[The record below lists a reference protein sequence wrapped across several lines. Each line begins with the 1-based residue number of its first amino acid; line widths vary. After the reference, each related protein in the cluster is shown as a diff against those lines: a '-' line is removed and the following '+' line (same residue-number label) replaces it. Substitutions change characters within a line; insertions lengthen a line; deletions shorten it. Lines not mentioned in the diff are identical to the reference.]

1 MSDNVLKKQFAEKD
15 IQRIRN
21 LVKGKQGEKT
31 VSGIGYTKETTDHV
45 EGDIWKEDNR
55 TWTIINGLKQ
65 NITKLDKFKKASV
78 PLFCPCCKGI
88 MDKQLDSH
96 YYKSYG
102 SCLNCRTEF
111 ETKLKVEGK
120 WDEYVKDTFNQE
132 IDQYIEDYKI
142 FFKERLEEGN
152 KGTVTEAG
160 DVERWIGSINEERA
174 NESLNEVISYLENLK
189 K

>member
-1 MSDNVLKKQFAEKD
+1 
-15 IQRIRN
+15 
-21 LVKGKQGEKT
+21 
-31 VSGIGYTKETTDHV
+31 
-45 EGDIWKEDNR
+45 
-55 TWTIINGLKQ
+55 
-65 NITKLDKFKKASV
+65 
-78 PLFCPCCKGI
+78 
-88 MDKQLDSH
+88 
-96 YYKSYG
+96 
-102 SCLNCRTEF
+102 LNCRTEF
-111 ETKLKVEGK
+111 ETKLKIEGK
-120 WDEYVKDTFNQE
+120 WDEYVKNTFNQE